1 MNWNQLLSGKRFG
14 MEEYHERKHERT
26 DFQRDYDRLI
36 FSSPFRRLQNKTQV
50 FPLPGSIFVHNRL
63 THSLEVSC
71 VGRSL
76 GNNVAKGLLKYPD
89 GSVNFPE
96 IGSIVSAACLAHD
109 MGNPPFGH
117 SGERAIS
124 AYFAEGNGKKLQEK
138 ILNEGGRYEDFLHFE
153 GNANAMRLLTHQFIA
168 AKGALP

>member
-76 GNNVAKGLLKYPD
+76 GNNVAKGLMLKYPD

-109 MGNPPFGH
+109 SDIQENGRSPLTLLKVTEKSYRKRFSTKEGAMKTFFISKGMRTPCVCSPTSS
-117 SGERAIS
+117 SG
-124 AYFAEGNGKKLQEK
+124 
-138 ILNEGGRYEDFLHFE
+138 
-153 GNANAMRLLTHQFIA
+153 A